1 MAISLTCPGCDAA
14 LNVAESLIG
23 KTIKCKTCG
32 EMIPVAA
39 PKVAVAK
46 AIPAKAT
53 VAKASKP
60 ARKLREDEDEDE
72 EFDAPGRGQTGG
84 SKAPL
89 LIALAAG
96 IVVLVGGGAVA
107 ALYAFGT
114 SKDVVA
120 QGEPTPVVNRGRDEA
135 RVPPPP
141 DDSTATPRDVDSS
154 EKVPVKP
161 GTTEPKKP
169 AGDGPKSSDTQ
180 APKASSPA
188 APPVPAAPVSPPAG
202 VSSEEWNRK
211 MMSGELD
218 ATSVEQAKRAT
229 VFIDVEKKA
238 GGGGSGSGWFGI
250 EQNIVITNAHV
261 LGMKS
266 PNAPPPA
273 KITIYLNSGE
283 NGQTP
288 GLMQRAIP
296 HQRIK
301 ILAVD
306 HEDDIAILEITG
318 EKDLPVPFKVR
329 PTAKVRERQ
338 GITVFGFPLGYQPG
352 QITGTKKQPSISV
365 RPSTATALRYNDFG
379 ILSRLQIEGGVNQG
393 NSGGPQTDADGY
405 VIGMTVSGAVHD
417 GVLTQVCF
425 SVPTERV
432 QGLLAGRIDT
442 VTVETAHNK
451 DGRVNLPIHMTIQ
464 DPLKRLKSVGIGY
477 WTGDTSGAIRPPGEM
492 RRGALPS
499 DKDYKEI
506 ALTYDATTKTAKG
519 MLSVPTLPPGQSY
532 WIQPFY
538 TNTITPKY
546 YLPGTKV
553 DTKGPPVDL
562 VPTNLTV
569 NLRTGPVRPFTLSQ
583 TSGRAE
589 IIEGEGGGVG
599 DIPKFTIVMKG
610 TETVIGPDT
619 ADQQNAARLRL
630 KYDDA
635 DLSQEIQNQELK
647 LPPRLLQQ
655 IKSGIKSLEAFAYVN
670 RSGGIY
676 KTRTNSLGVQD
687 PLIRGIG
694 PPLSN
699 NALEALTVCSIPL
712 PNKDVAP
719 GETWNT
725 TRTVLHT
732 VSFIDS
738 LRQSAQEGQPPPP
751 GGGGRGRPGGGPT
764 TPNSSVKREFLY
776 TNEVKFT
783 YQGSRTRQGRKEA
796 VIRVEGK
803 ITPAP
808 GQGKDSASGKTTGFA
823 FVDTTTGVV
832 VDAEIESEFEL
843 DTSIDGVKRRS
854 YSMNK
859 YNLNRGGSVK

>member
-1 MAISLTCPGCDAA
+1 MAISITCPGCDAA
-14 LNVAESLIG
+14 LNVAESLVG

-32 EMIPVAA
+32 EMIPVSA

-46 AIPAKAT
+46 AVPAKA
-53 VAKASKP
+53 
-60 ARKLREDEDEDE
+60 ARRSRDDD
-72 EFDAPGRGQTGG
+72 EFDAPRGAKSGG
-84 SKAPL
+84 SKLPL
-89 LIALAAG
+89 ILGAVFGAVLLLGGLAA
-96 IVVLVGGGAVA
+96 A
-107 ALYAFGT
+107 AIFALLP
-114 SKDVVA
+114 SSDVVVKGDPA
-120 QGEPTPVVNRGRDEA
+120 PTALPSRAPDESRVPPVPDEPKANDPKPTPKEEAPSAKASAPAEPAAPQKGSAEPPKAPDTPVV
-135 RVPPPP
+135 
-141 DDSTATPRDVDSS
+141 
-154 EKVPVKP
+154 
-161 GTTEPKKP
+161 KP
-169 AGDGPKSSDTQ
+169 A
-180 APKASSPA
+180 SPA
-188 APPVPAAPVSPPAG
+188 APPVPTAAVTPPPG
-202 VSSEEWNRK
+202 VSSEEWNRR

-218 ATSVEQAKRAT
+218 ATMLDQCKRAT
-229 VFIDVEKKA
+229 VFIDVENKT

-250 EQNIVITNAHV
+250 EQNLVITNAHV
-261 LGMKS
+261 LGMMS

-273 KITIYLNSGE
+273 KITIYVNSGE

-288 GLMQRAIP
+288 GLLQRAIP

-306 HEDDIAILEITG
+306 REDDIAILEISG

-329 PTAKVRERQ
+329 PTSKVRERQ
-338 GITVFGFPLGYQPG
+338 GITVFGFPLGYTPG
-352 QITGTKKQPSISV
+352 RITGTKKQPSVSV
-365 RPSTATALRYNDFG
+365 RPSTATALRYDDFG
-379 ILSRLQIEGGVNQG
+379 ILRNLQIEGGVNQG

-405 VIGMTVSGAVHD
+405 VIGMTVSGAVRD

-425 SVPTERV
+425 SVPTEQI
-432 QGLLAGRIDT
+432 QGLLAGRIDE

-451 DGRVNLPIHMTIQ
+451 DGRVNIPIKMTIQ
-464 DPLKRLKSVGIGY
+464 DPMKRLKSVGIGY
-477 WTGDTSGAIRPPGEM
+477 WTGDTSGTIRPPGEI

-506 ALTYDATTKTAKG
+506 ALTYDSATKTATG

-546 YLPGTKV
+546 YLPGTKI

-583 TSGRAE
+583 TSSRAE
-589 IIEGEGGGVG
+589 VIEGEGGGPG
-599 DIPKFTIVMKG
+599 DAPKFTIVMKG

-619 ADQQNAARLRL
+619 SDQQNAARLRL

-635 DLSQEIQNQELK
+635 DLSQEIQNQEMK
-647 LPPRLLQQ
+647 LPPRVLQQ
-655 IKSGIKSLEAFAYVN
+655 IKTGIKALEAFAYVN

-676 KTRTNSLGVQD
+676 RTRTNTLGVQD

-712 PNKDVAP
+712 PNKEVAS
-719 GETWNT
+719 GESWNT

-738 LRQSAQEGQPPPP
+738 LRQSGQEGQPPP
-751 GGGGRGRPGGGPT
+751 GGGRGRPGGPGASGP
-764 TPNSSVKREFLY
+764 SVKREFLY
-776 TNEVKFT
+776 TNEAKFT
-783 YQGSRTRQGRKEA
+783 YQGTRTRQGRKEA
-796 VIRVEGK
+796 VIKVEGK
-803 ITPAP
+803 VTPAP
-808 GQGKDSASGKTTGFA
+808 GQAKDSASGKTTGFA
-823 FVDTTTGVV
+823 FVDLSTGVV

-854 YSMNK
+854 FSSNK
-859 YNLNRGGSVK
+859 YNLTRGGSVK